1 MARLPGSPLS
11 RRTSAALSAAA
22 VLAGLTLAAAP
33 AATAAPS
40 PGESAPATAAP
51 GASAATTGASAS
63 FSSTPLYANSFDGPG
78 LGGGWGIYDAPTSTR
93 AKSKANVVVHDGM
106 VSFKTAWDATLQ
118 KYTTGGGCLC
128 SVVQTY
134 GKYEMRVRVSAG
146 NSRVVALLWPT
157 QGWPPEIDIMEMGGA
172 GVQGTRQTN
181 TQTMHWDPANLMIHT
196 DYNADMTQWHDVG
209 VEWSPGVL
217 RYTLDG
223 QVTDS
228 IVSPNVPSKDM
239 WFGLQTAFMT
249 NRLGT
254 MPVSMDMDSLKIYSY
269 TGGPVYA
276 PGAPSAATAVAGD
289 TSASVSWQP
298 PASDGNSQLSK
309 YTITASPGG
318 ATTTVPGVKGALPPT
333 SATFTGL
340 TPGTTYTYAVSASN
354 SFGTSANSDSSNAV
368 TVTGAPP
375 TVTAP
380 RVDPV
385 TRQTI
390 GTGGQLASKVSWT
403 GTAGSSAICSNEA
416 QRSTDGV
423 TFSAFGPQYKSR
435 TYVTDTAAPG
445 STITYRAR
453 QTGCN
458 GLVSPWATTSSSY
471 NALNDNDAAITYTG
485 TWTSANCASCTGGTM
500 HRTAAK
506 AAAAAVTVNGGQ
518 RVGLVAT
525 VGSTTG
531 AVNIY
536 VDGVKT
542 AGIWTH
548 ATSTANRKL
557 MWTSPVLAS
566 GSHTVSFVNGYTGGS
581 PGFDLDGVLTL
592 S

>member
-1 MARLPGSPLS
+1 MPALSASPRLA
-11 RRTSAALSAAA
+11 RTSAVAAGA
-22 VLAGLTLAAAP
+22 VLAGLALASVPAANAVSTQSSPQPAAA
-33 AATAAPS
+33 
-40 PGESAPATAAP
+40 
-51 GASAATTGASAS
+51 AATTGASAK
-63 FSSTPLYANSFDGPG
+63 FSSTPLYANEFNGPG
-78 LGGGWGIYDAPTSTR
+78 LGGGWGIYDDPTSVR
-93 AKSKANVVVHDGM
+93 AKQKENVVVHDGM
-106 VSFKTAWDATLQ
+106 VSFRTAWNATLQ

-134 GKYEMRVRVSAG
+134 GKYVMRVRVSAG
-146 NSRVVALLWPT
+146 DSRVVALLWPQ
-157 QGWPPEIDIMEMGGA
+157 QGWPPEIDIMEMGGT
-172 GVQGTRQTN
+172 GTQGARTTN
-181 TQTMHWDPANLMIHT
+181 TQTMHYVPNNTMIHS

-249 NRLGT
+249 SRLGT
-254 MPVSMDMDSLKIYSY
+254 MPVSMDMDSLNIYSY

-276 PGAPSAATAVAGD
+276 PGAPTAATAVAGD

-298 PASDGNSQLSK
+298 PADDGNSQLSK

-340 TPGTTYTYAVSASN
+340 TPGTTYTYTVSASN
-354 SFGTSANSDSSNAV
+354 SFGDSANSDPSNAV

-385 TRQTI
+385 NRQTL
-390 GTGGQLASKVSWT
+390 GTGGQLAGKVSWT
-403 GTAGSSAICSNEA
+403 GTAGSSAICSNEV
-416 QRSTDGV
+416 QRSTDGMN
-423 TFSAFGPQYKSR
+423 FAGFGPLYKTR
-435 TYVTDTAAPG
+435 TYVTDTAAAG

-458 GLVSPWATTSSSY
+458 GLVSDWATTASSY
-471 NALNDNDAAITYTG
+471 NLLNDSDPAISYTG
-485 TWTSANCASCTGGTM
+485 TWSATNCASCTGGTV
-500 HRTAAK
+500 HRTTAK
-506 AAAAAVTVNGGQ
+506 AAAAAVTVSGGH

-536 VDGVKT
+536 IDGVKT

-581 PGFDLDGVLTL
+581 PGFDLDGVFDL